1 MHFFSSS
8 FDGRDDESGM
18 EMLDGGASDGV
29 LQSLKAHAGGGH
41 VKTISRQIPTWL
53 SYATPDEFLVR
64 LHI

>member
-1 MHFFSSS
+1 
-8 FDGRDDESGM
+8 M
-18 EMLDGGASDGV
+18 EVLDGGASDGV
-29 LQSLKAHAGGGH
+29 LQSLKAHAGDGH